1 MSTTIDS
8 LKSSVIGTS
17 TAKSWEKNVTDVN
30 DIDETFANARDL
42 GHTRLNYSRI
52 TAVGELSNND
62 SFDIYKT
69 TVDSN
74 RGKLSL
80 SIQSGGGDDTVLDL
94 SAYQAYIDELKKEF
108 NPDEYYA
115 ELEEKQKAEAEKGL
129 LEDKAPELNI
139 QVYTM
144 DKYGREVLIAD
155 STADKDSKEYQAL
168 EQMMSGEY
176 AAAAGEYY
184 IKVSRNDTVTDKD
197 KVQYAVQLMMGT
209 SFKHDYIAIEQK
221 SEDTKN
227 ETTSKTP
234 SESTTSAYGTSILS
248 ASSALQIMASVDQG
262 AASMLSAGYQNMAN
276 IYSKNS
282 KA

>member
-1 MSTTIDS
+1 M
-8 LKSSVIGTS
+8 
-17 TAKSWEKNVTDVN
+17 
-30 DIDETFANARDL
+30 
-42 GHTRLNYSRI
+42 
-52 TAVGELSNND
+52 
-62 SFDIYKT
+62 
-69 TVDSN
+69 
-74 RGKLSL
+74 SL
-80 SIQSGGGDDTVLDL
+80 SVQSGGGDDTVLDL

-248 ASSALQIMASVDQG
+248 ASSALQIMASADQG